1 MHLRDLSIT
10 VASAILLTPIL
21 LFCFQVT
28 DAQVMQSGSYRIQSD
43 SINFGGG
50 LGTSTNYRVESTGGE
65 IATGDAT
72 STSYSLKAGYQQMV
86 NNFIS
91 MTAPGNVTMSPSI
104 GGVTGGT
111 SNGST
116 TVTVTTDSSAGYELS
131 ISASQSP
138 AMTKGGD
145 SIADYVPLGDSDLN
159 FFIAPTDS
167 HFGYSAFSTDV
178 VARFRTDGSPSGPCD
193 GSDVPVLQKCWDGLG
208 TTLEPISRASSAN
221 TPNGAA
227 TTVSFRV
234 GIGSSVGQAPGTY
247 TATTTLTAVSL

>member
-1 MHLRDLSIT
+1 MRFRDFSIT
-10 VASAILLTPIL
+10 LVSSALLTPV
-21 LFCFQVT
+21 LFLCLQVT

-50 LGTSTNYRVESTGGE
+50 LSTSTSYKVESTGGE

-91 MTAPGNVTMSPSI
+91 MTAPGNVTMTPSI

-111 SNGST
+111 ANGST
-116 TVTVTTDSSAGYELS
+116 TVTIITDSPAGYVLS

-145 SIADYVPLGDSDLN
+145 SIADYVPGGDPDFNFTTIAGDSN
-159 FFIAPTDS
+159 
-167 HFGYSAFSTDV
+167 FGYSPFGVDV
-178 VARFRTDGSPSGPCD
+178 AQRFVTDGISLCN
-193 GSDVPVLQKCWDGLG
+193 GSEYPMILKCWDGLD
-208 TTLEPISRASSAN
+208 TVLEPIAQASSAN
-221 TPNGAA
+221 TPNGTM
-227 TTVSFRV
+227 TTINFRV
-234 GIGSSVGQAPGTY
+234 GVGSSVAQAPGTY
-247 TATTTLTAVSL
+247 TATTTLTALSL

>member
-1 MHLRDLSIT
+1 MKFRDFSVTLVS
-10 VASAILLTPIL
+10 SLLLTPVFL
-21 LFCFQVT
+21 LYLHVG

-50 LGTSTNYRVESTGGE
+50 LSTSTNYRVESTGGE

-91 MTAPGNVTMSPSI
+91 MSAPGNVTMSPSI

-116 TVTVTTDSSAGYELS
+116 TVTVTTDSSAGYVLS

-138 AMTKGGD
+138 AMVKGGD
-145 SIADYVPLGDSDLN
+145 SIADYVPGGDPDYS
-159 FFIAPTDS
+159 FITVAGDS
-167 HFGYSAFSTDV
+167 HFGYSPEGQNI
-178 VARFRTDGSPSGPCD
+178 VARFKDNGAICNNG
-193 GSDVPVLQKCWDGLG
+193 VLDTTLSCWDGLA
-208 TTLEPISRASSAN
+208 TTLEPVARATAAN
-221 TPNGAA
+221 TPTGA
-227 TTVSFRV
+227 TTTINFRV
-234 GIGSSVGQAPGTY
+234 GIGSGVVQAAGTY
-247 TATTTLTAVSL
+247 TATTTLTAISL